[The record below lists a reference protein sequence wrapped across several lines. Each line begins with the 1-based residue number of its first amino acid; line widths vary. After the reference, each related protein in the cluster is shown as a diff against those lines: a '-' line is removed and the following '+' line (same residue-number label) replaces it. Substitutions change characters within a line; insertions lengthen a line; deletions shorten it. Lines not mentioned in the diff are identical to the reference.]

1 MKRIFTLSALFMTV
15 VVLLASCV
23 KRSDQYFDES
33 YWLSKERG
41 VVVYSSGACSYYVV
55 ETNWGYTV
63 IRSNDGFMPFEGDIV
78 YSNFNNYGTRDIYN
92 YSDRSLMRGNM
103 IEFGLDYFDA
113 QDAIDYYCGYY
124 GVNNN
129 DKTLSKDSGS
139 SSSSKKMIIKTDKSQ
154 LSTKP

>member
-23 KRSDQYFDES
+23 KRSDQYFDEN

-55 ETNWGYTV
+55 ETFRGYTV
-63 IRSNDGFMPFEGDIV
+63 IRSGDGYMPFEGDIV
-78 YSNFNNYGTRDIYN
+78 YGNLSNNGSRDLYN
-92 YSDRSLMRGNM
+92 YSDRSLMRGNI
-103 IEFGLDYFDA
+103 IEYWLDYFDA

-124 GVNNN
+124 GLNNT

-139 SSSSKKMIIKTDKSQ
+139 SSKKMIIKADKNV
-154 LSTKP
+154 LNAKP

>member
-55 ETNWGYTV
+55 ETFRGYTV
-63 IRSNDGFMPFEGDIV
+63 IRSGDGYMPFEGDIL
-78 YSNFNNYGTRDIYN
+78 YGNFSNTGSRDIYN
-92 YSDRSLMRGNM
+92 YSDRSLMRGNI
-103 IEFGLDYFDA
+103 IEYWLDYFDA

-124 GVNNN
+124 GVNGT

-139 SSSSKKMIIKTDKSQ
+139 SSKKMIMKADKNV
-154 LSTKP
+154 LNAKP